1 MQLLTERLFLI
12 PLRPDGMRALLART
26 TDPELVQPYTDMLDL
41 SLAHPDQ
48 WVWYTAWGLYQND
61 SGDWVGD
68 LCFKGLPE
76 NGHPEIGYG
85 LLPEYEHQGYATE
98 AVRAACRW
106 AFGQPGVTAVEA
118 ETAPGQHRL
127 AGCPPPGGLRAH
139 GNDGR
144 GRAEVYSAQ
153 KGLTALQN
161 QRFPLYISPDL
172 CHNLLY

>member
-41 SLAHPDQ
+41 SLAHPGQ

-76 NGHPEIGYG
+76 NGHPE
-85 LLPEYEHQGYATE
+85 TE

-118 ETAPGQHRL
+118 ETDPGNTASQ
-127 AGCPPPGGLRAH
+127 AVLRRV
-139 GNDGR
+139 GFVPTGTM
-144 GRAEVYSAQ
+144 GEE
-153 KGLTALQN
+153 GP
-161 QRFPLYISPDL
+161 RFILRKKT
-172 CHNLLY
+172 

>member
-48 WVWYTAWGLYQND
+48 WVWYTACGLYQND

-68 LCFKGLPE
+68 LGFKGLPE

-106 AFGQPGVTAVEA
+106 AFGQPGVTAVES
-118 ETAPGQHRL
+118 ETDPGNAASQ
-127 AGCPPPGGLRAH
+127 AVLRRV
-139 GNDGR
+139 GFVPTGTM
-144 GRAEVYSAQ
+144 GEE
-153 KGLTALQN
+153 GP
-161 QRFPLYISPDL
+161 RFILRKKA
-172 CHNLLY
+172 